1 MSTLQIVTVGWRR
14 MFVLGA
20 ARNTLTVNHS
30 PTAVPSAVE
39 SITVMVEEDGCSDT
53 GDVHTTHTLTVPLF
67 SVAAYSILSNVYM
80 KPSGKMSYIICI
92 NSKTSQINS
101 PTVNASMS

>member
-1 MSTLQIVTVGWRR
+1 MYPTVMSTLQIVTVGWRR

-53 GDVHTTHTLTVPLF
+53 GDVPRQMTQVL
-67 SVAAYSILSNVYM
+67 
-80 KPSGKMSYIICI
+80 MSRVKR
-92 NSKTSQINS
+92 NTDTETA
-101 PTVNASMS
+101 P

>member
-1 MSTLQIVTVGWRR
+1 
-14 MFVLGA
+14 MFFLGA